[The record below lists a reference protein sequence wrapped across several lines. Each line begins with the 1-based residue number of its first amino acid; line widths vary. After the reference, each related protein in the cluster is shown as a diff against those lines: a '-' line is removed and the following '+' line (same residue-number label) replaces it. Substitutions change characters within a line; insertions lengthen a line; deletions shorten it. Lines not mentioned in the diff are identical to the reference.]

1 MNAVESI
8 RSEFERFAEA
18 RPAGEPAWLP
28 TLRKAALARFAELGF
43 PTRGLEDWRYTNLAP
58 LARRGFRLAPPDARP
73 LTRSVLEALAFPV
86 FACSVHVFLNGRY
99 LPELSSPRR
108 PGGGG
113 VESLACALAQAPATV
128 EAALARTAPPEERAL
143 VALNTAFLGD
153 GALVHLPA
161 GEALEAPIHLV
172 WVSAPDG
179 APTMSHPRTLVLAEP
194 GSRATL
200 IEDYVTLGDGESLTT
215 AVSEVVLAEGARLEH
230 VKLQREGEAAHH
242 LGFLQ
247 VRQGRGSRLVSHS
260 ISLGAA
266 LARHEIATTL
276 DAEDAECLL
285 SGLYAVTGTQL
296 VDHHTTVDHARPR
309 GTSRELYKGIL
320 GGQAR
325 GVFNGK
331 VIVRPG
337 AQHTDSRQTNK
348 NLLVSAGA
356 EVNSKPE
363 LEIAADDV
371 RCSHGSSIGSLDEG
385 ALFYLRSR
393 GLDEASARALLTRAF
408 ASEIVDAIPVEP
420 LRERIHELLLQRLAG
435 ALPGLGA
442 T

>member
-1 MNAVESI
+1 MSAVESI
-8 RSEFERFAEA
+8 RSEFERYAET

-28 TLRKAALARFAELGF
+28 TLRKAALARFAELGL
-43 PTRGLEDWRYTNLAP
+43 PTPGLEDWRYTNLAA
-58 LARRGFRLAPPDARP
+58 LARRSFRLAASDPRG
-73 LTRSVLEALAFPV
+73 LTRATLEALAFPV

-99 LPELSSPRR
+99 VPELSSPRR

-113 VESLACALAQAPATV
+113 VESLAAALVQAPATV
-128 EAALARTAPPEERAL
+128 EAALARTALPEDRAL

-153 GALVHLPA
+153 GALVRLPA
-161 GEALEAPIHLV
+161 GQALEAPIHLV
-172 WVSAPDG
+172 WVSTPDG
-179 APTMSHPRTLVLAEP
+179 APAMSHPRTLVLAEP

-200 IEDYVTLGDGESLTT
+200 IEDYVTLGEGECLTT
-215 AVSEVVLAEGARLEH
+215 AVTEVVLAEDARLEH
-230 VKLQREGEAAHH
+230 VKLQREGEATHH

-276 DAEDAECLL
+276 DAESAECLL
-285 SGLYAVTGTQL
+285 CGLYAVTGSQL
-296 VDHHTTVDHARPR
+296 VDHHTTVDHAKPR

-320 GGQAR
+320 GGRAR

-331 VIVRPG
+331 VIVRPD
-337 AQHTDSRQTNK
+337 AQHTDSRQINK
-348 NLLVSAGA
+348 NLLLAEGA
-356 EVNSKPE
+356 EVSSKPE

-371 RCSHGSSIGSLDEG
+371 RCSHGSSIGSLEEG
-385 ALFYLRSR
+385 ALFYLRAR
-393 GLDEASARALLTRAF
+393 GLDEAAARALLTRAF
-408 ASEIVDAIPVEP
+408 AAEIVDAIPVEP

-435 ALPGLGA
+435 SVPGLGA
-442 T
+442 A